1 MTEYRW
7 MNDEYKKIPSSKS
20 EGIDVVNAYACGII
34 EKETARR
41 LMGLSSWNISDHT
54 THENYTQVLTHPI
67 SFEPTKCSSCG
78 RKLTDGECIKGCGA
92 TQ

>member
-7 MNDEYKKIPSSKS
+7 INDEYKKIPSSES
-20 EGIDVVNAYACGII
+20 NRIDAIMSLREYGLVSVNYDRA
-34 EKETARR
+34 
-41 LMGLSSWNISDHT
+41 MGLTSWSIGGDS
-54 THENYTQVLTHPI
+54 EE
-67 SFEPTKCSSCG
+67 SFTPTKCSSCG

>member
-20 EGIDVVNAYACGII
+20 EGIDVVN
-34 EKETARR
+34 
-41 LMGLSSWNISDHT
+41 T